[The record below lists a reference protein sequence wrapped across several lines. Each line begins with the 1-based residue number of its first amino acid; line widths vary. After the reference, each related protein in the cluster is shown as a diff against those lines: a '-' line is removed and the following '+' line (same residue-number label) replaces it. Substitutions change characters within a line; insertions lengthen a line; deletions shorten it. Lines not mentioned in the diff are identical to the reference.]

1 MSFTDVFIIAL
12 YSDQGGLEANLR
24 AQFVNSANANVG
36 ALISNAS
43 VANTFKERGVNTGI
57 YRAIL
62 TVPTG
67 FRGTADISNVSGTF
81 YTSKAYNGLE
91 EQVFSFVG
99 LGTGDVPVNH
109 HTGGLDNLQYLI
121 SGVAVDGGDVRA
133 YLLADYNANNLS
145 SAYIKGQTK
154 TGVVFDGTN
163 TKSGRWVQ
171 PMLLTSG
178 ITYIILFSKPG
189 NAQVITAQI
198 TI

>member
-1 MSFTDVFIIAL
+1 MSFIDVFILAL
-12 YSDQGGLEANLR
+12 YADQGGLEANLR
-24 AQFVNSANANVG
+24 AQFVNNANANVG
-36 ALISNAS
+36 AQISNAT
-43 VANTFKERGVNTGI
+43 VANTFKERGTNTGQ

-67 FRGTADISNVSGTF
+67 FRGVVDITDNVGNF
-81 YTSKAYNGLE
+81 LAAKAYNGLE

-109 HTGGLDNLQYLI
+109 HTGGLDNLQYLVG
-121 SGVAVDGGDVRA
+121 GVPVDGGDVRA

-198 TI
+198 TL